1 MGVHIVGV
9 SFDRP
14 SANQAWAEDQ
24 SYLFELWTDDDKT
37 LAITYG
43 AAADVSAIWADRL
56 TMLLDAEGVLLVEY
70 QQVSVGTH
78 PAQVLEDC
86 QAIFGD

>member
-1 MGVHIVGV
+1 MGV
-9 SFDRP
+9 SFDKP
-14 SANQAWAEDQ
+14 TANQSWAEEQ
-24 SYLFELWTDDDKT
+24 GYLFDLWTDEDKT

-43 AAADVSAIWADRL
+43 AAADESAPWADRL

-70 QQVSVGTH
+70 ERVSVGTH

-86 QAIFGD
+86 QTIFGD